1 MRRRTKKKRRKTFG
15 KGKVGKHLKKKNI
28 YSAEMRNQKKEKEEG
43 MTEGKYFVW
52 RRKNG
57 QGNGWKY
64 LNKENIF
71 LEEKEREENIL
82 GRKILFAE
90 EKKNREG
97 KGRKISWRR
106 KNLCGMGSRA
116 LKALQEV
123 LTNLKTL

>member
-1 MRRRTKKKRRKTFG
+1 M
-15 KGKVGKHLKKKNI
+15 GKHLEKKNI

-106 KNLCGMGSRA
+106 TNLCGMGSRA

-123 LTNLKTL
+123 LTDLKTL